1 MTHPSP
7 ATLPSHVT
15 SPLGQMHIGC
25 RHDLGKDSRETR
37 HADRPLAPQTSNPE
51 PTCCERSRLEAHRN
65 KKTAFLRLEFR
76 ASGAGDEGR
85 LDLSQ
90 DTFFCSGVCQGKVSS
105 LYRLPHGCSV
115 IVVVPSFGVRDVL

>member
-37 HADRPLAPQTSNPE
+37 HADRPLAPQTSLGPQCD
-51 PTCCERSRLEAHRN
+51 PQFCKAHRN
-65 KKTAFLRLEFR
+65 KETTFLRLEFR
-76 ASGAGDEGR
+76 ASGAGDEGG

-90 DTFFCSGVCQGKVSS
+90 ETFFYSGVCQGKVSS
-105 LYRLPHGCSV
+105 LHRLPRGCSV
-115 IVVVPSFGVRDVL
+115 IVVVPSFGVRAVL